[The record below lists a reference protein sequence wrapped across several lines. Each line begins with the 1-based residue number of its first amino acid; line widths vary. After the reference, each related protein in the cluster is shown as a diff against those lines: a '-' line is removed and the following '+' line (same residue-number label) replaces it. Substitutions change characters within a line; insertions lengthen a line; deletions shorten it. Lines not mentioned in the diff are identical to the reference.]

1 MSMDGESP
9 EEPGWKAVAS
19 PKASAMPEKRG
30 SAQAASGSWLQ
41 GFGQPSVYHAAIV
54 IFFEF
59 FAWGLLTTPM
69 LTVLHETFPQ
79 HTFLMNGLI
88 QGVKGLLSFLSAPLI
103 GALSDVWGRK
113 PFLLGTV
120 FFTCFPI
127 PLMRIS
133 PWWYFGMISV
143 SGVFSV
149 TFSVIFA
156 YVADFTQEHE
166 RSTAYGWSL
175 KKVGKD
181 STVLLICI
189 TVFLSYLPE
198 AGQYSSFFLYLRQVI
213 GFGSVKI
220 VAFIAMVG
228 ILSIVAQTVFL
239 SKLMSSLGNKNT
251 VLLGLGFQMLQLA
264 WYGFGSQAWMMWAA
278 GTVAAMSSITFPA
291 VSALISRNAESDQQG
306 VAQGI
311 VTGIRGLCN
320 GLGPAL
326 YGFIFY
332 MFHVELNELG
342 PELNSDDDPL
352 QGAFIPGPPFLFGA
366 CIVLMSFLVALFI
379 PEYRKNSGVQKH
391 NNSISGSPTI
401 PPERGNDEDIEPLL
415 QDSSIWELSFEEPG
429 NQSTEL

>member
-1 MSMDGESP
+1 
-9 EEPGWKAVAS
+9 
-19 PKASAMPEKRG
+19 MPQNEVL
-30 SAQAASGSWLQ
+30 SYIIQLQ
-41 GFGQPSVYHAAIV
+41 GFGRPSVYHAAIV
-54 IFFEF
+54 IFLEF

-133 PWWYFGMISV
+133 PWWYFAMISV

-156 YVADFTQEHE
+156 YVADVTQEHE

-220 VAFIAMVG
+220 AAFIAMVG

-239 SKLMSSLGNKNT
+239 TILMRSLGNKNT
-251 VLLGLGFQMLQLA
+251 VLLGLGFQMFQLA

-291 VSALISRNAESDQQG
+291 VSALVSRNAESDQQG

-311 VTGIRGLCN
+311 ITGIRGLCN

-332 MFHVELNELG
+332 MFHVELTELE
-342 PELNSDDDPL
+342 PELNSDNAAL
-352 QGAFIPGPPFLFGA
+352 QGAVIPGPPFLFGA

-379 PEYRKNSGVQKH
+379 PEYRKGSGLQKH
-391 NNSISGSPTI
+391 SNSISGSLTNT
-401 PPERGNDEDIEPLL
+401 PERASDEDIEPLL
-415 QDSSIWELSFEEPG
+415 QDSSIWELSSFEESG
-429 NQSTEL
+429 NQCTEL

>member
-1 MSMDGESP
+1 MSVEPPP
-9 EEPGWKAVAS
+9 ELEEKAASEPEAG
-19 PKASAMPEKRG
+19 AMPEKRAG
-30 SAQAASGSWLQ
+30 AQAAGSTWLQ
-41 GFGQPSVYHAAIV
+41 GFGRPSVYHAATV
-54 IFFEF
+54 IFLEF

-69 LTVLHETFPQ
+69 LTVLHETFSQ

-133 PWWYFGMISV
+133 PWWYFAMISV

-156 YVADFTQEHE
+156 YVADVTQEHE

-220 VAFIAMVG
+220 AAFIAMVG
-228 ILSIVAQTVFL
+228 ILSIVAQTAFL
-239 SKLMSSLGNKNT
+239 SILMRSLGNKNT

-291 VSALISRNAESDQQG
+291 ISALVSRNAESDQQG

-311 VTGIRGLCN
+311 ITGIRGLCN

-332 MFHVELNELG
+332 MFHVELTELG
-342 PELNSDDDPL
+342 PKLNSNNVPL
-352 QGAFIPGPPFLFGA
+352 QGAVIPGPPFLFGA

-379 PEYRKNSGVQKH
+379 PEYSKASGVQKH
-391 NNSISGSPTI
+391 NNSSSGSLTNT
-401 PPERGNDEDIEPLL
+401 PERGSDEDIEPLL
-415 QDSSIWELSFEEPG
+415 QDSSIWELSSFEEPG
-429 NQSTEL
+429 NQCTEL